1 MGADTP
7 ISASLCEAH
16 RKTFGVQ
23 LESIAS
29 DAAEAREGVGKLLRI
44 ITEGNG
50 REALMTQVD
59 RNSEFRERAE
69 RKGVT
74 RVHRFDRWWIAIGG
88 WGVTII
94 VAIWAI
100 LRGIPIPP
108 A

>member
-1 MGADTP
+1 MADDAP

-29 DAAEAREGVGKLLRI
+29 DAAEARRGVGKLLRI

-50 REALMTQVD
+50 REPMMTEVD
-59 RNSEFRERAE
+59 RNSEFRERIE
-69 RKGVT
+69 REGVVRT
-74 RVHRFDRWWIAIGG
+74 HRLDRWWIAVGG
-88 WGVTII
+88 WAVSII

-100 LRGIPIPP
+100 LTRTPIPP